1 MPLLNQLANLFVN
14 NCILYHM
21 RHLFKTLTITCSLGI
36 CVTASSCMAK
46 DNANSKP
53 IGNTLIELF
62 TSEGCSSC
70 PKADKTVAE
79 LQKQYKE
86 NLLVLCYHVD
96 YWNYLGWKDL
106 YSSANNTE
114 RQQHY
119 ANAFHLN
126 SAYTPE
132 AVINGREEYVGS
144 DKARLTAAILKSKQ
158 PAGTLTVSTQFA
170 NNTLGVTIGGKR
182 DQTAI
187 VCLVQK
193 QASSQVNRGENE
205 GKKLEHINIVRDFVS
220 IPARFNSSTFDL
232 PRGFKKE
239 DYFIAILL
247 QDDKTL
253 AISSW
258 VTGNI
263 Q

>member
-1 MPLLNQLANLFVN
+1 
-14 NCILYHM
+14 M
-21 RHLFKTLTITCSLGI
+21 RHHLKILTLAGSLSLLIAHASCS
-36 CVTASSCMAK
+36 AK
-46 DNANSKP
+46 DNAGTKP
-53 IGNTLIELF
+53 SGNTLIELF

-79 LQKQYKE
+79 LQQQYKD

-106 YSSANNTE
+106 FGSANNTE

-132 AVINGREEYVGS
+132 AVINGREECVGS
-144 DKARLTAAILKSKQ
+144 DKTKLTAAILKSQQ

-170 NNTLGVTIGGKR
+170 NTTLGVTIGGKR

-193 QASSQVNRGENE
+193 QASSQVQRGENE

-232 PRGFKKE
+232 PPGFKKE

-247 QDDKTL
+247 QDGKTL

-258 VTGNI
+258 VTGAI

>member
-1 MPLLNQLANLFVN
+1 MLAGSLWLF
-14 NCILYHM
+14 
-21 RHLFKTLTITCSLGI
+21 TGT
-36 CVTASSCMAK
+36 SCQAK
-46 DNANSKP
+46 DKP
-53 IGNTLIELF
+53 ATKPSGNTLVELF

-79 LQKQYKE
+79 LQQQYKD

-106 YSSANNTE
+106 YGSANNTE
-114 RQQHY
+114 RQQRY

-132 AVINGREEYVGS
+132 AVINGREECVGS
-144 DKARLTAAILKSKQ
+144 DKTKLTAAILKSHQ

-170 NNTLGVTIGGKR
+170 NNTLGVTIGGQR

-187 VCLVQK
+187 ICLVQK
-193 QASSQVNRGENE
+193 HASSQVNRGENE
-205 GKKLEHINIVRDFVS
+205 GKKLEHINIVRDFIS
-220 IPARFNSSTFDL
+220 IPARFNSTTFTL
-232 PRGFKKE
+232 PPGFKKE
-239 DYFIAILL
+239 DYFIAVLL
-247 QDDKTL
+247 QDEKTL
-253 AISSW
+253 SISSW
-258 VTGNI
+258 ATGAI